1 MEFKFDPVPFIF
13 KKGDPF
19 TKLCVLEMVDLWN
32 TPMGKDLL
40 LDLLKTQKKDG
51 GFPSQIDPGV
61 SGVKE
66 SERTANLLLKCK
78 MPKDGLILTS
88 CMRFLSRNQTEDGGF
103 RENSKLVIP
112 KKIVELSTDK
122 SITWLT
128 ADMVDLLRQLG
139 QENTKACQ
147 KAINWLRRMEMPE
160 GGWGMLEGDE
170 ETDPDSSAQI
180 TFLMGDLLGKED
192 TLYKRGLALYEQHL
206 DQRAEEAGQGFFYL
220 KGEKSENEVYHL
232 THLLGQSIFS
242 GKRGADAE
250 YNFKDKRVKKIVAAI
265 ITIQREDGGFRPFW
279 SKKSDPLYTGV
290 VLRILLWT
298 GAMGKRKIKSM
309 IESVLF
315 DTK

>member
-51 GFPSQIDPGV
+51 GFPSQIDPDV

-78 MPKDGLILTS
+78 MPKDGLVLTS
-88 CMRFLSRNQTEDGGF
+88 CMRFLLRNQTEDGGF
-103 RENSKLVIP
+103 RENSKLSIP
-112 KKIVELSTDK
+112 PELVELSTEK

-147 KAINWLRRMEMPE
+147 KAINWLRRIEMPE
-160 GGWGMLEGDE
+160 GGWGMLEDDE
-170 ETDPDSSAQI
+170 EVDPDSSAQI
-180 TFLMGDLLGKED
+180 TFLMGDLLGEED

-206 DQRAEEAGQGFFYL
+206 DQRAQEAGQGFFYL
-220 KGEKSENEVYHL
+220 KGEKRENEVYHL

-242 GKRGADAE
+242 GKRSADAK
-250 YNFKDKRVKKIVAAI
+250 YNFKDKRVKKIVDAI

-279 SKKSDPLYTGV
+279 SKKNDPLYTGI
-290 VLRILLWT
+290 VLRIFLWT

-309 IESVLF
+309 IERVIF
-315 DTK
+315 DTA